1 MIANTNPVR
10 KPSVHWWS
18 FIDTDE
24 EDTLFFNS
32 FGSYGFLKIIVT
44 SDLDISDKVIPG
56 HFQQIFKKGIKI
68 SLLKWS
74 FRLKNCEKL
83 TQNQLDKLSPTA
95 RHFFTFIYDFSKHK
109 KVNNVIKVV
118 TIDDNLQNFD
128 TDHWGIF
135 QMYFLKSCLNLWKVA

>member
-1 MIANTNPVR
+1 MIANTDPAR
-10 KPSVHWWS
+10 KLSVHWWS

-24 EDTLFFNS
+24 EDTFFFNS
-32 FGSYGFLKIIVT
+32 FGSYGLLNIIVT
-44 SDLDISDKVIPG
+44 SDLDIFDKVIPG
-56 HFQQIFKKGIKI
+56 HFKQIFKKGIKI

-83 TQNQLDKLSPTA
+83 TQKQLDKLSPTA
-95 RHFFTFIYDFSKHK
+95 RHFFTFIYYFGKHK